1 MLTWPEDTSLEL
13 LGSDEEARQVLD
25 ELLKSEP
32 RSERL
37 RRRMIN
43 LLVKQDRRREALEH
57 AAHLPADDAVQAD
70 ALRGAVRGACLA
82 AKNDWA
88 AACARIW

>member
-1 MLTWPEDTSLEL
+1 
-13 LGSDEEARQVLD
+13 
-25 ELLKSEP
+25 
-32 RSERL
+32 
-37 RRRMIN
+37 MIN
-43 LLVKQDRRREALEH
+43 LLVPSKIGVARRLEH

-88 AACARIW
+88 AARVLICKPRMTLGCRDVLCLEMAEHRLCFP